1 MHVQHALT
9 YLPCACSYPTREIAY
24 VLTMHLLTMHVLT
37 MHLLTNVLTVQLSD
51 AGDCTLLE
59 EAVRVASHQD
69 ASLPAR
75 HVT

>member
-24 VLTMHLLTMHVLT
+24 VLTMHLLT
-37 MHLLTNVLTVQLSD
+37 NVLTVQLSD
-51 AGDCTLLE
+51 AGDRTLLE

-75 HVT
+75 YVT

>member
-1 MHVQHALT
+1 MHVLHALT
-9 YLPCACSYPTREIAY
+9 YLPCACSYLTREIAY
-24 VLTMHLLTMHVLT
+24 VLT

-51 AGDCTLLE
+51 EGDRTLLE